1 MGKSYDRGG
10 GSYKYILF
18 WCLILLLSSS
28 CFAKRNSIVGEVES
42 TEIDV
47 GVKIPGRISQMLVK
61 EGDRVSKNQLLG
73 KLESKEIDAKLQ
85 AATAAHEEAKKQNIF
100 AKQSF
105 DRIQKLY
112 KQGFAPKQQFDEIEY
127 KLAAAQQKEEATL
140 GQLNEVKAYFE
151 ELEIKSPIDGE
162 VVNIISNEGEIVSSG
177 YPIITLSNPNNQWVA
192 FYLREDML
200 KGVHVNDEV
209 LVRFPAL
216 GNEKYKLTISYMSSL
231 GAFAKWKS
239 TNEQGSFD
247 LKTFEVRARSAE
259 NIADLRS
266 GMTAI
271 VDVTYKTK

>member
-1 MGKSYDRGG
+1 MNPKCRNVYA
-10 GSYKYILF
+10 ITVFLMVVMTPA
-18 WCLILLLSSS
+18 
-28 CFAKRNSIVGEVES
+28 CFSKKQIIVGEVES

-61 EGDRVSKNQLLG
+61 EGDRVSKNQVLG

-100 AKQSF
+100 AQQSF

-112 KQGFAPKQQFDEIEY
+112 RQGFAPKQQFDEVEY
-127 KLAAAQQKEEATL
+127 KREAARQKEEATL
-140 GQLNEVKAYFE
+140 GQLNEVKAYYE

-162 VVNIISNEGEIVSSG
+162 VVAIVSNEGEIVSSG
-177 YPIITLSNPNNQWVA
+177 YPVITLSNPNNQWVA

-200 KGVHVNDEV
+200 KGVHISDEV
-209 LVRFPAL
+209 SVKFPAL
-216 GNEKYKLTISYMSSL
+216 GDKSYKLAITYMSSL

-247 LKTFEVRARSAE
+247 LKTFEVRARASE
-259 NIADLRS
+259 KIEDLRS

-271 VDVTYKTK
+271 VDVNYKTK